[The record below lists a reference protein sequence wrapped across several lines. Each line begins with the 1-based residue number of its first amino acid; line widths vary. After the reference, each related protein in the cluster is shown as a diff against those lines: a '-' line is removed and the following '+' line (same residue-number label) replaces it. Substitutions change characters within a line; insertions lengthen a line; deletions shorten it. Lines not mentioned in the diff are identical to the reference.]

1 MLTDPIAALA
11 TPPGRSA
18 IAVIRLSGTGTL
30 VIAERVV
37 RQPIESLPD
46 RTATL
51 LPFYSLAGTEI
62 DRGLVIVFRAP
73 NSYTGHD
80 LVEFSCHGG
89 LLASAELLAAL
100 FSAGARLAAPGE
112 FTRRAVLNGKLDLL
126 QAEAVGDLIDAT
138 APAQG
143 RAALRQ
149 LDGQLSRRILA
160 LREELLELLAVL
172 AYDIDFPEEDDGPVP
187 RERMLAALAGA
198 EGSVARLLA
207 GAPAG
212 ERLHDGA
219 LVVLAGRPNAGKSS
233 LFNALL
239 GSDRALVTEIP
250 GTTRDTIEAATDMEG
265 WPVRLADTAGLREA
279 EETIE
284 RLGIEVSRRYLAA
297 ADLVLL
303 CVEAD
308 RPVVPE
314 ERELL
319 GSHRG
324 LLVRTK
330 ADLVGNGERKGN
342 GENRGNGENKGN
354 GENRGNGEDKGNG
367 ENRESGE
374 GVRVSVVTGEGL
386 DQVRHAIAAE
396 LFGSGGQ
403 YADPEP
409 LLSRERHRVALER
422 AASSLSAA
430 RPELESGGDPVLS
443 AHHVRDAVA
452 ALDEMI
458 GLVHP
463 DEVLGRVFERFCVG
477 K

>member
-18 IAVIRLSGTGTL
+18 IAVIRLSGTGAL
-30 VIAERVV
+30 EIAERLI
-37 RQPIESLPD
+37 RQPIQSLAD

-51 LPFYSLAGTEI
+51 LPFFSLAGPEI
-62 DRGLVIVFRAP
+62 DRGLVTVFRAP

-89 LLASAELLAAL
+89 MLAPAQLLSTL
-100 FSAGARLAAPGE
+100 FAAGARLAAPGE
-112 FTRRAVLNGKLDLL
+112 FTRRAVLNAKLDLL

-160 LREELLELLAVL
+160 LREELLELLAIL

-187 RERMLAALAGA
+187 RERMLAALASA

-239 GSDRALVTEIP
+239 GSNRALVTEIP
-250 GTTRDTIEAATDMEG
+250 GTTRDTIEAATDMDG
-265 WPVRLADTAGLREA
+265 WPVRLADTAGLRET

-284 RLGIEVSRRYLAA
+284 RLGIEVSRRYLGA

-303 CVEAD
+303 CVEAG

-314 ERELL
+314 ERALL

-324 LLVRTK
+324 MLVRTK
-330 ADLVGNGERKGN
+330 ADLVENGEETGK
-342 GENRGNGENKGN
+342 GENRGN
-354 GENRGNGEDKGNG
+354 
-367 ENRESGE
+367 GE
-374 GVRVSVVTGEGL
+374 GVRVSVVSGEGL
-386 DQVRHAIAAE
+386 DQVRNAIAAE
-396 LFGSGGQ
+396 LFGGGEQ
-403 YADPEP
+403 YADLEP
-409 LLSRERHRVALER
+409 LLSRERHRVSLER
-422 AASSLSAA
+422 AAASLSAA

>member
-62 DRGLVIVFRAP
+62 DRGLVTVFRSP

-89 LLASAELLAAL
+89 LLAPAELLAAL

-187 RERMLAALAGA
+187 RERMLAALASA

-308 RPVVPE
+308 RPVLPE

-319 GSHRG
+319 GSHRR

-330 ADLVGNGERKGN
+330 ADLVGNGE
-342 GENRGNGENKGN
+342 
-354 GENRGNGEDKGNG
+354 
-367 ENRESGE
+367 NRERGE

-396 LFGSGGQ
+396 LFGSGEQ

-443 AHHVRDAVA
+443 AHHVKDAVA

>member
-30 VIAERVV
+30 EIAERVI
-37 RQPIESLPD
+37 RQPIESLAD

-51 LPFYSLAGTEI
+51 LPFFSLAGPEI
-62 DRGLVIVFRAP
+62 DRGLVTVFRAP

-80 LVEFSCHGG
+80 LVEFSSHGG
-89 LLASAELLAAL
+89 LLAPAQLLAAL
-100 FSAGARLAAPGE
+100 FAAGARLAAPGE

-126 QAEAVGDLIDAT
+126 QAEGVGDLIDAT

-149 LDGQLSRRILA
+149 LEGQLSRRILT

-187 RERMLAALAGA
+187 RERMLASLAGA
-198 EGSVARLLA
+198 ERSVGRLLA

-250 GTTRDTIEAATDMEG
+250 GTTRDTIEAATDMDG
-265 WPVRLADTAGLREA
+265 WPVRLADTAGLRET

-284 RLGIEVSRRYLAA
+284 RLGIEVSRRYLTA

-308 RPVVPE
+308 QPVVPE

-319 GSHRG
+319 VNHRG

-330 ADLVGNGERKGN
+330 ADLVGNGED
-342 GENRGNGENKGN
+342 RGN
-354 GENRGNGEDKGNG
+354 
-367 ENRESGE
+367 GE

-396 LFGSGGQ
+396 LFGGGEQ
-403 YADPEP
+403 YGDAEP
-409 LLSRERHRVALER
+409 LLSRERHRISLER
-422 AASSLSAA
+422 AAASLSAA
-430 RPELESGGDPVLS
+430 RPELESGDPVLS
-443 AHHVRDAVA
+443 AHQVRDAVA